1 MDPMEWNFRTAQLSD
16 LDRVTEIEYICF
28 PAEQAATR
36 AAFEQRIK
44 TFPSHFILLEHEGTP
59 IGFVNGAVLDA
70 RYIEDEMYERT
81 DSHNERGAY
90 QSVYGLDVLPEYRG
104 RGLAHKLMAQLI
116 DQAKKEGRRGV
127 TLTCLE
133 EKIGF
138 YETMGFKN
146 EGVSDSSHGGV
157 VWNNMILEF

>member
-1 MDPMEWNFRTAQLSD
+1 MEWNFRTAQLSD

-44 TFPSHFILLEHEGTP
+44 TFPSHFILLEQEGTP
-59 IGFVNGAVLDA
+59 IGFVNGAVLDE
-70 RYIEDEMYERT
+70 RYIEDEMYELT

-127 TLTCLE
+127 TLTCLD

-146 EGVSDSSHGGV
+146 EGVSASSHGGV

>member
-1 MDPMEWNFRTAQLSD
+1 MKWNFRTAQLSD

-127 TLTCLE
+127 TLTCLD

>member
-1 MDPMEWNFRTAQLSD
+1 MEWNFRIAQLSD

-81 DSHNERGAY
+81 DSHNEQGAY

-104 RGLAHKLMAQLI
+104 RGLAHKLMAKLI

>member
-1 MDPMEWNFRTAQLSD
+1 MEWNFRTAQLSD

-36 AAFEQRIK
+36 AAFEQRIN

-127 TLTCLE
+127 TLTCLD

-146 EGVSDSSHGGV
+146 EGVSASSHGGV

>member
-1 MDPMEWNFRTAQLSD
+1 MEWNFRTAQLSD

-81 DSHNERGAY
+81 DSHNEQGAY

-116 DQAKKEGRRGV
+116 DQAKKEGRRGM
-127 TLTCLE
+127 TLTCLD

>member
-1 MDPMEWNFRTAQLSD
+1 MEWNFRTAQLSD

-36 AAFEQRIK
+36 ATFEQRIK

-127 TLTCLE
+127 TLTCLD

-146 EGVSDSSHGGV
+146 EGVSASSHGGV
-157 VWNNMILEF
+157 VWNNMIVEF

>member
-1 MDPMEWNFRTAQLSD
+1 
-16 LDRVTEIEYICF
+16 
-28 PAEQAATR
+28 
-36 AAFEQRIK
+36 
-44 TFPSHFILLEHEGTP
+44 
-59 IGFVNGAVLDA
+59 
-70 RYIEDEMYERT
+70 
-81 DSHNERGAY
+81 
-90 QSVYGLDVLPEYRG
+90 
-104 RGLAHKLMAQLI
+104 MAQLI

>member
-1 MDPMEWNFRTAQLSD
+1 MEWNFRTAQLSD

-127 TLTCLE
+127 TLTCLD

-146 EGVSDSSHGGV
+146 EGVSASTHGGV

>member
-1 MDPMEWNFRTAQLSD
+1 MEWNFRTAQLSD

-127 TLTCLE
+127 TLTCLD

-146 EGVSDSSHGGV
+146 EGVSASSHGGV
-157 VWNNMILEF
+157 VWYNMILEF

>member
-1 MDPMEWNFRTAQLSD
+1 MEWNFRTAQLSD

-70 RYIEDEMYERT
+70 RYIEDEMYEHT
-81 DSHNERGAY
+81 DSHNEQGAY

-157 VWNNMILEF
+157 VWNNMVLEF

>member
-1 MDPMEWNFRTAQLSD
+1 MEWNFRTAQLSD

-116 DQAKKEGRRGV
+116 DQAKKEGRKGV
-127 TLTCLE
+127 TLTCLD

-146 EGVSDSSHGGV
+146 EGVSASSHGGV

>member
-1 MDPMEWNFRTAQLSD
+1 MEWNFRTAQLSD

-116 DQAKKEGRRGV
+116 DQAKNEGRKGV
-127 TLTCLE
+127 TLTCLD

-146 EGVSDSSHGGV
+146 EGVSASSHGGV

>member
-1 MDPMEWNFRTAQLSD
+1 MEWNFRTAQLSD

-44 TFPSHFILLEHEGTP
+44 TFPSHFILLEHEGTT

-127 TLTCLE
+127 TLTCLD

-146 EGVSDSSHGGV
+146 EGVSASSHGGV

>member
-1 MDPMEWNFRTAQLSD
+1 MEWNFRTAQLSD

-127 TLTCLE
+127 TLTCLD

-146 EGVSDSSHGGV
+146 EGVSASSHGGV
-157 VWNNMILEF
+157 VWNNLILEF

>member
-1 MDPMEWNFRTAQLSD
+1 MEWNFRTAQLSD
-16 LDRVTEIEYICF
+16 LDRVTRIEYICF

-127 TLTCLE
+127 TLTCLD

-146 EGVSDSSHGGV
+146 EGVSASSHGGV

>member
-1 MDPMEWNFRTAQLSD
+1 MEWNFRTAQLSD

-59 IGFVNGAVLDA
+59 IGFVNGAVLNA

-127 TLTCLE
+127 TLTCLD

-146 EGVSDSSHGGV
+146 EGVSASSHGGV

>member
-1 MDPMEWNFRTAQLSD
+1 MEWNFRIAQLSD

-81 DSHNERGAY
+81 DRHNEQGAY

-127 TLTCLE
+127 TLTCLD

>member
-1 MDPMEWNFRTAQLSD
+1 MEWNFRTAQLSD

-90 QSVYGLDVLPEYRG
+90 QSVYWLDVLPEYRG

-127 TLTCLE
+127 TLTCLD

-146 EGVSDSSHGGV
+146 EGVSASSHGGV

>member
-1 MDPMEWNFRTAQLSD
+1 M
-16 LDRVTEIEYICF
+16 TEIEYICV

-127 TLTCLE
+127 TLTGLD